1 VAQSAASVQIMSIP
15 TANLL
20 RYKFIMSLL
29 FLTFLMGSIIVF
41 SLFSIVIIIIVLV
54 HMDVVVPENVVLIE

>member
-1 VAQSAASVQIMSIP
+1 MAQSAASVQIMSIP